1 MRNDSLLTWR
11 NTTTPNILPPHIKF
25 YCLERFFQYTLKT
38 HIMENLRLK
47 SWIFTGL
54 NGLLAIAFG
63 LVAILYP
70 AITLIA
76 LTIYFSVS
84 ILIGGL
90 ALTIGSLQIRNKN
103 SSWYLILL
111 EGIIGML
118 LGIFILMRPE
128 VSATIFVGII
138 GIWAILMG
146 FIFLV
151 TWYRRNML
159 TSGKGFLLITGILS
173 LVFGILITL
182 NPFEGSRI
190 ITVLIGAYA
199 ITYGLFSIM
208 TNNKKV

>member
-1 MRNDSLLTWR
+1 
-11 NTTTPNILPPHIKF
+11 
-25 YCLERFFQYTLKT
+25 
-38 HIMENLRLK
+38 MENLRLK